1 MAGPSFAREA
11 GELLQGGEVLE
22 AARLCAEGLARY
34 PWYATGNLMLGR
46 CHEELGRHGE
56 ALVEYRRALAA
67 LPDSRV
73 LREAVRRVEL
83 RQREQYRSFAEEQA
97 RMLGSVVNT
106 RTFDQYVREGDG
118 ENAADFLLQKPKSS
132 PVREPALAAQEP
144 RTEDEGSP
152 EIVTVTLAEIYAAQ
166 GQFVEAMGAYRKL
179 LERRPEEAERFRK
192 RIRELEDLQAAA
204 DAEKPLQE

>member
-1 MAGPSFAREA
+1 MTGPSFAREA
-11 GELLQGGEVLE
+11 ETLLQGGEVLE
-22 AARLCAEGLARY
+22 AARLCAEGLVRY

-56 ALVEYRRALAA
+56 ALVEYRRALVA
-67 LPDSRV
+67 LPDSKV

-83 RQREQYRSFAEEQA
+83 RQREAYRSFAEEQA
-97 RMLGSVVNT
+97 RMLGPVVNT
-106 RTFDQYVREGDG
+106 RTFEQYVREGDG
-118 ENAADFLLQKPKSS
+118 ENAAEFLLQKPKPS
-132 PVREPALAAQEP
+132 PAREPTLAVQEAG
-144 RTEDEGSP
+144 TEEDGSP

-166 GQFVEAMGAYRKL
+166 GQFVEAIGAYRKL

>member
-1 MAGPSFAREA
+1 MTGPSFAREA
-11 GELLQGGEVLE
+11 ETLLQGGDVLE
-22 AARLCAEGLARY
+22 AARLCAEGLVRY

-56 ALVEYRRALAA
+56 ALVEYRRALVA
-67 LPDSRV
+67 LPDSKV

-83 RQREQYRSFAEEQA
+83 RQREAYRSFAEEQA
-97 RMLGSVVNT
+97 RMLGPVVNT
-106 RTFDQYVREGDG
+106 RTFEQYVREGDG
-118 ENAADFLLQKPKSS
+118 ENAAEFLLQKPKPS
-132 PVREPALAAQEP
+132 PAREPTLAVQEAG
-144 RTEDEGSP
+144 TEEDGSP

-166 GQFVEAMGAYRKL
+166 GQFVEAIGAYRKL